1 LRGSDRRF
9 RNCVGPGP
17 RRQTWGDFR
26 VEIEIDR
33 GENAT
38 IVDTMEGWDISNRP
52 TLIDVVAEAGLE
64 RQRAESVLD
73 SDEGLNAI
81 KVANEQVQRFRV
93 DGVPF
98 FILNGEIK
106 LPGAQPPD
114 VFLAAINQVIGSK

>member
-1 LRGSDRRF
+1 
-9 RNCVGPGP
+9 
-17 RRQTWGDFR
+17 
-26 VEIEIDR
+26 
-33 GENAT
+33 
-38 IVDTMEGWDISNRP
+38 MEGRDISNRP